1 MFFSMTLYQIYNEVL
16 DSLIIVVST
25 TCMGDTMMHH
35 EEVLS
40 DDPSSPDSTF
50 DADDLMHHGVHA
62 DDVSHQLA
70 ASGMYLEM
78 SRSTFMCLCI

>member
-1 MFFSMTLYQIYNEVL
+1 MS
-16 DSLIIVVST
+16 
-25 TCMGDTMMHH
+25 DTMMHH

-50 DADDLMHHGVHA
+50 DAEDLMHHGVHA

-70 ASGMYLEM
+70 ASGTVLYLFICYLE
-78 SRSTFMCLCI
+78 